1 MWLLKKLVIKIIK
14 IIFKHIII
22 IVLIAYTPLPFSDI
36 INFYNNDVDVD
47 NFESD
52 KEDNGDK
59 EDKEDTQDFEKK
71 IFYFK
76 LISFTF
82 SVIIICYI
90 IFKNSPDS
98 AAALKNTKVSNLYK
112 IQQDKILENRLN
124 NALLTT
130 KKILEIKKGNS

>member
-52 KEDNGDK
+52 KEDNG
-59 EDKEDTQDFEKK
+59 DKEDTQDFEKK